1 MKQSLTL
8 ALAAVLLATVAY
20 VGFGG
25 GGTDSSDESS
35 TTEPGASD
43 DSDDTEG
50 SDDTDDPVESTPDGA
65 VADLIALSGFDCP
78 NVDPTTEI
86 VFVYSVEKAGLMD
99 RVVAGFNQLQPRCG
113 QVAGH
118 AVPSGVHMSRLADNW
133 PAENDD
139 VPPPH
144 IASPSTSLWAI
155 EANALADQRG
165 HAVSVELEDAASL
178 GWVPL
183 VAAMPESVQQ
193 QIAPD
198 QTISL
203 EQLAELSGRQVG
215 ENDFVLRKN
224 NPEIASTGLMAMLAP
239 YAVAADLDTLTTDTL
254 SEAEEAVGLAAALE
268 DATPVYGRTSLT
280 VLEAMCE
287 VDAQGRSPA
296 EIVSVVLTEEQLVV
310 DYNRGTGDFGCENTG
325 RPAEQLVA
333 VYLDGPTPV
342 SDHPL
347 LHVDAPWVSDAQRA
361 VAEAFIAYATDPEVL
376 DVVRLELGVRDE
388 QGRFPIEDPTLVGI
402 APDLDPSVFETRP
415 LPTAEA
421 IAAVRTQWNQIRQ
434 PFNVHLLIDTSG
446 SMSELAG
453 FEGDDSTRLE
463 AVQEAIADFASA
475 LVGPDDTL
483 SLTTFPAP
491 QEGLTTQIQT
501 GPIRPNAAGSP
512 IEEIVGELSAGGA
525 TPLYEAIDETYR
537 RLAADADESDGI
549 DVLIV
554 LTDGLNETRIP
565 REDMSESEIA
575 EDAAL
580 GREVASELG
589 RLASQ
594 SPAGDRLRIFTIA
607 YGPEA
612 ITGSEVLEVF
622 ASQTFGRDLQSGTTE
637 IDVILRSII
646 SLV

>member
-1 MKQSLTL
+1 MKQTLTL

-25 GGTDSSDESS
+25 GGGGGGGGADTAEESAPDSPEVSAD
-35 TTEPGASD
+35 PD
-43 DSDDTEG
+43 DSGDADSTEARPA
-50 SDDTDDPVESTPDGA
+50 DDP
-65 VADLIALSGFDCP
+65 IALANFSCP
-78 NVDPTTEI
+78 DVNPATEI
-86 VFVYSVEKAGLMD
+86 VFVYSVEKEGLMD
-99 RVVAGFNQLQPRCG
+99 RVVAGFNELEPGCG
-113 QVAGH
+113 RITGH
-118 AVPSGVHMSRLADNW
+118 AIPSGVQMSRLASNW
-133 PAENDD
+133 PVENDG

-144 IASPSTSLWAI
+144 LASPSTSLWAI

-165 HAVSVELEDAASL
+165 HAVSVEPENAASL
-178 GWVPL
+178 GWAPL

-198 QTISL
+198 RSISL
-203 EQLAELSGRQVG
+203 EELAEWSGRQVG
-215 ENDFVLRKN
+215 DNDFVLRKN

-239 YAVAADLDTLTTDTL
+239 YAVAADLNTLTTDTL
-254 SEAEEAVGLAAALE
+254 SDAEDAVGLAIALE

-325 RPAEQLVA
+325 RPAEQLIA

-342 SDHPL
+342 SEHPL
-347 LHVDAPWVSDAQRA
+347 LQVDAPWVTDAQRS
-361 VAEAFIAYATDPEVL
+361 VAEAFVAYATDPEVL
-376 DVVRLELGVRDE
+376 DIVRLELGVRDE

-402 APDLDPSVFETRP
+402 APELDPSGFENRP
-415 LPTAEA
+415 MPTAEA

-446 SMSELAG
+446 SMGQPAG
-453 FEGDDSTRLE
+453 FEGVDSTRLE
-463 AVQEAIADFASA
+463 AVQEAIAGFADA

-501 GPIRPNAAGSP
+501 GPIRPNAAGSL
-512 IEEIVGELSAGGA
+512 IEEIIDQMTASGA

-537 RLAADADESDGI
+537 RLAAAADESDGI

-554 LTDGLNETRIP
+554 LTDGLNETDIP
-565 REDMSESEIA
+565 REDMDQDEI
-575 EDAAL
+575 DADTAL
-580 GREVASELG
+580 GQEVAAALG

-594 SPAGDRLRIFTIA
+594 TAADDRLRIFTIA

-612 ITGSEVLEVF
+612 ITGSEVLGAF
-622 ASQTFGRDLQSGTTE
+622 ASQTFGQDLQSGTTE
-637 IDVILRSII
+637 INVILRSII